1 MATWKKSSQYRDMP
15 HQQYMQTEEG
25 QRSAQFFREDA
36 QRRLERRNTPQR
48 TGFATGQAQS
58 QQSPYTSSTPYQKNP
73 SGDFAA
79 YSPQQ
84 NTQQF
89 GNTTLNQSYSPGT
102 SPYGQAPQMPT
113 SPTDG
118 NWANYATQ
126 NRPAP
131 FTARYGQPDG
141 SFSDSPNYN
150 QRDAFIQ
157 ALNNQQTPYMTG
169 QARGMPQ
176 YDIGSAFNQAS
187 QMVPQ
192 GFQNPFAPG
201 SPSPAGQSQNG
212 SPGDGIQNYGG
223 SASDPRW
230 SHNGGQWASPGFTQ
244 RDYQAQPRQY
254 PVGPDGLA
262 FEGALPNLAAQAFP
276 SQYQGLTMAPQQ
288 SPRQA
293 PQQGGLA
300 DIQRRLSNATTQEQL
315 LEINRDGRAMMQRP
329 ARSAVAPSSGIR
341 ARGPGDP
348 PERAAPRTR
357 YQQEIDRMKAQGAYG
372 PANPISEQERRMRT
386 ASPESMAQARREM
399 EMSVARRRA
408 DDGQMPLRFQ
418 PGASQMVGGMVQST
432 GATGYG
438 FGSGQGGGSPGAIGF
453 LSRIEG
459 QAEPSRPAMSLA
471 DRPSNP
477 AARKSWDAR
486 YAAQNKNN
494 PDGTPKS
501 HYELNKDGA
510 YKGMTEEEAMRQKF
524 VGDSRGSAYNNDAN
538 FRAMADEKRRE
549 RMTPTMWASMQNETV
564 ENGVRRKGG
573 FMRQADIDAQSQ
585 WLAARGLT
593 GVPDGS
599 RLDENKLYEDYLAST
614 GTSVEERMAADRQTN
629 AAREAERAAL
639 PPTYRQQQMDE
650 RARRAQSQ
658 EDIIRQFQ
666 QERGFDPRAMM
677 SRPGN
682 RSPIYI

>member
-73 SGDFAA
+73 AGDFAA

-315 LEINRDGRAMMQRP
+315 LEINRDGRAMMQQQ
-329 ARSAVAPSSGIR
+329 
-341 ARGPGDP
+341 
-348 PERAAPRTR
+348 AAPR
-357 YQQEIDRMKAQGAYG
+357 QS
-372 PANPISEQERRMRT
+372 PSPT
-386 ASPESMAQARREM
+386 ASTGVR
-399 EMSVARRRA
+399 VA
-408 DDGQMPLRFQ
+408 
-418 PGASQMVGGMVQST
+418 PGGGPSWTPVP
-432 GATGYG
+432 GYG
-438 FGSGQGGGSPGAIGF
+438 FDRQGNQVPVGKGGIFNEPPPQ
-453 LSRIEG
+453 RQ
-459 QAEPSRPAMSLA
+459 QAESPYSGGLIKNAGSDRLGSWMSSRRAE
-471 DRPSNP
+471 
-477 AARKSWDAR
+477 
-486 YAAQNKNN
+486 NK
-494 PDGTPKS
+494 
-501 HYELNKDGA
+501 
-510 YKGMTEEEAMRQKF
+510 R
-524 VGDSRGSAYNNDAN
+524 
-538 FRAMADEKRRE
+538 
-549 RMTPTMWASMQNETV
+549 
-564 ENGVRRKGG
+564 
-573 FMRQADIDAQSQ
+573 
-585 WLAARGLT
+585 LAADAFQRAKT
-593 GVPDGS
+593 P
-599 RLDENKLYEDYLAST
+599 
-614 GTSVEERMAADRQTN
+614 EEKMQAFRFPQN
-629 AAREAERAAL
+629 
-639 PPTYRQQQMDE
+639 Y
-650 RARRAQSQ
+650 
-658 EDIIRQFQ
+658 
-666 QERGFDPRAMM
+666 G
-677 SRPGN
+677 
-682 RSPIYI
+682 IYT